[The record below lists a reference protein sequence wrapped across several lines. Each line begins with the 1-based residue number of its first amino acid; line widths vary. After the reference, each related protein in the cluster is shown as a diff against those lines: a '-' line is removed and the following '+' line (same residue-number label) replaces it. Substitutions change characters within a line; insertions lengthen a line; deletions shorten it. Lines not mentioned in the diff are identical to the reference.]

1 LSLGG
6 KSFQINRP
14 SLYGKIAC
22 PQGFR
27 DHIRIGFLIVKGNH
41 QDVRSLRLMFLNPV
55 NFLQD
60 SPYPSVGASRKTS
73 GHLQLHD
80 SLRRTGRTDR
90 QHQKQ
95 KYRNQPLHFSHHTI
109 HDLSLRA

>member
-6 KSFQINRP
+6 KSFQINR
-14 SLYGKIAC
+14 SVLYGKIAC
-22 PQGFR
+22 PQGFH
-27 DHIRIGFLIVKGNH
+27 DHVRVGLFIVIGNY

-73 GHLQLHD
+73 GHRQLHD
-80 SLRRTGRTDR
+80 FLCRTGRAGR
-90 QHQKQ
+90 
-95 KYRNQPLHFSHHTI
+95 
-109 HDLSLRA
+109 